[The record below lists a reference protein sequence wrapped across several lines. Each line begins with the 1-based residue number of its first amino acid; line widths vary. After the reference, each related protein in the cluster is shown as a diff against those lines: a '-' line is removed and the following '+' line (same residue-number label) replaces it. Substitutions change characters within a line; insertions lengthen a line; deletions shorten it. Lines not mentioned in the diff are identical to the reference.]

1 MPTPTPPKRP
11 APPPA
16 KSRVDGA
23 EDAVKPPTR
32 KRKAHSYGQSAGG
45 PVPANA
51 KPIQRQ
57 PTDAEELAGEPMREE
72 G

>member
-16 KSRVDGA
+16 KSRVQ

-32 KRKAHSYGQSAGG
+32 KRKQQPHSYGQSAGG

-51 KPIQRQ
+51 KRIQPQ
-57 PTDAEELAGEPMREE
+57 DAEELAGEPMREE